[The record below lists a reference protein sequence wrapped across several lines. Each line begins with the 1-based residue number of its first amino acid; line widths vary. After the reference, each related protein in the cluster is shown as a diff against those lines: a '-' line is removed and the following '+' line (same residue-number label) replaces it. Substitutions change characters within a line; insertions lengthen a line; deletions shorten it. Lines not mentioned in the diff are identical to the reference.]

1 MSGIKVSVKTKA
13 KETLKL
19 SNHLRSYLFEQ
30 EYGELSN
37 CTPAQKKTL
46 RDALLVL
53 NSVVRPKYDLE
64 FKDFFIPLQDCI
76 ERDSKRPNPIGEEV
90 IRKTY
95 EKYKDILKV

>member
-1 MSGIKVSVKTKA
+1 MGGIKVSVKTKA

-46 RDALLVL
+46 MDALLVL
-53 NSVVRPKYDLE
+53 
-64 FKDFFIPLQDCI
+64 
-76 ERDSKRPNPIGEEV
+76 DSIVNK
-90 IRKTY
+90 K
-95 EKYKDILKV
+95 

>member
-1 MSGIKVSVKTKA
+1 MGGIKISVKTKA

-19 SNHLRSYLFEQ
+19 SNHLRSFLFEQ

-53 NSVVRPKYDLE
+53 
-64 FKDFFIPLQDCI
+64 
-76 ERDSKRPNPIGEEV
+76 DSIVNK
-90 IRKTY
+90 K
-95 EKYKDILKV
+95 

>member
-19 SNHLRSYLFEQ
+19 SNHLRSFLFEQ

-46 RDALLVL
+46 SDALLVL
-53 NSVVRPKYDLE
+53 
-64 FKDFFIPLQDCI
+64 
-76 ERDSKRPNPIGEEV
+76 DSIVNK
-90 IRKTY
+90 K
-95 EKYKDILKV
+95 

>member
-46 RDALLVL
+46 MDALLVL
-53 NSVVRPKYDLE
+53 NSVV
-64 FKDFFIPLQDCI
+64 
-76 ERDSKRPNPIGEEV
+76 SKS
-90 IRKTY
+90 K
-95 EKYKDILKV
+95 

>member
-13 KETLKL
+13 KEALKL
-19 SNHLRSYLFEQ
+19 SNYLRSFLFEQ

-53 NSVVRPKYDLE
+53 NSIVNK
-64 FKDFFIPLQDCI
+64 K
-76 ERDSKRPNPIGEEV
+76 
-90 IRKTY
+90 
-95 EKYKDILKV
+95 

>member
-19 SNHLRSYLFEQ
+19 SKVISFEQ

-53 NSVVRPKYDLE
+53 NSVV
-64 FKDFFIPLQDCI
+64 
-76 ERDSKRPNPIGEEV
+76 SKS
-90 IRKTY
+90 K
-95 EKYKDILKV
+95 